1 MVGPGRDG
9 QELGPDLAELIELL
23 VEHTQ
28 LGVVFGGRL
37 LLSLDISGFVLAQQ
51 IPMQSDKL
59 VVNLP
64 TMWRIEGN
72 GS

>member
-9 QELGPDLAELIELL
+9 QELGPDLAELL
-23 VEHTQ
+23 VEHIQ

-51 IPMQSDKL
+51 IP
-59 VVNLP
+59 
-64 TMWRIEGN
+64 T
-72 GS
+72 